1 MITTRLP
8 EILAKKH
15 INILMLSE
23 LANISH
29 PTLHSIIQGDAK
41 GIQFETLD
49 KLCRFLEMEPGQ
61 LLVKVDLNYHF
72 NRLTDF
78 HYDYAGKTVAD
89 YGFAFTWGG
98 KDMISG
104 ILRLELNPS
113 VIDEESE
120 ELEQA
125 DRVAIIATYPVSL
138 RKDLIKVSKKVF
150 NEMLQNIGEDVM
162 DYMELSHIEFDIV
175 PKTKK

>member
-1 MITTRLP
+1 
-8 EILAKKH
+8 
-15 INILMLSE
+15 MLSE

-49 KLCRFLEMEPGQ
+49 KLCSYLEMEPGQ

-72 NRLTDF
+72 NRLTDL
-78 HYDYAGKTVAD
+78 HYDYAGKTVGD

-125 DRVAIIATYPVSL
+125 DRVFITATYPVSL
-138 RKDLIKVSKKVF
+138 RKDLIKVPKRVF
-150 NEMLQNIGEDVM
+150 NELLQKIGEDMM
-162 DYMELSHIEFDIV
+162 DHTELSHVEFDIV
-175 PKTKK
+175 PKAK